1 MEIQA
6 AIVLVLVFFLMLAM
20 SVPVSFSIISA
31 SLLTIIMF
39 LTPGFGMFVSAQKI
53 VSGIDSFTLLAVPF
67 FVLAGL
73 LMSSGGIA
81 KRLINLAML
90 FLGRVPGS
98 LAMTNIAGNAMFG
111 SISGSGIAAA
121 TAIGGVMLP
130 LEEEQGIRQGL
141 FSSREYRHC
150 ACGPA
155 DSPTASFIVYSA
167 ASGGV
172 SVAALLM
179 AGWVPGLLWAALC
192 MVVACVYGAK
202 ARICD
207 ETGQD
212 DCGHHFKDHMGR
224 LFPACSSLSSSL
236 EASFPAISHP
246 PRLQAWQWCTPSF
259 CRYLF
264 IRAFRLRTS
273 PRYWW
278 TRRL

>member
-98 LAMTNIAGNAMFG
+98 LAMTNIAAMPCLVPYPVQ
-111 SISGSGIAAA
+111 A
-121 TAIGGVMLP
+121 L
-130 LEEEQGIRQGL
+130 QRQ
-141 FSSREYRHC
+141 
-150 ACGPA
+150 
-155 DSPTASFIVYSA
+155 
-167 ASGGV
+167 
-172 SVAALLM
+172 
-179 AGWVPGLLWAALC
+179 
-192 MVVACVYGAK
+192 
-202 ARICD
+202 
-207 ETGQD
+207 Q
-212 DCGHHFKDHMGR
+212 
-224 LFPACSSLSSSL
+224 LS
-236 EASFPAISHP
+236 EASCFLWRRS
-246 PRLQAWQWCTPSF
+246 RDTT
-259 CRYLF
+259 
-264 IRAFRLRTS
+264 RAFQQ
-273 PRYWW
+273 P
-278 TRRL
+278 

>member
-67 FVLAGL
+67 FVLADL

-130 LEEEQGIRQGL
+130 LEEEQGYDKG
-141 FSSREYRHC
+141 FS
-150 ACGPA
+150 AAVNIATAPVGQLIP
-155 DSPTASFIVYSA
+155 PTASFIVYSA

-179 AGWVPGLLWAALC
+179 AGWVPG
-192 MVVACVYGAK
+192 
-202 ARICD
+202 D

-212 DCGHHFKDHMGR
+212 DCGHHFKDHMGGYSQPVPHCHHHWRHPFR
-224 LFPACSSLSSSL
+224 LFHTHRGFRRGSGV
-236 EASFPAISHP
+236 
-246 PRLQAWQWCTPSF
+246 RLPFVGIC
-259 CRYLF
+259 L
-264 IRAFRLRTS
+264 
-273 PRYWW
+273 
-278 TRRL
+278 

>member
-81 KRLINLAML
+81 KRLINLAVL
-90 FLGRVPGS
+90 FLGKVPGS

-130 LEEEQGIRQGL
+130 LEEEQGYDKGFSAAVNIATAPVGQLIPPHGL
-141 FSSREYRHC
+141 LYRVFSCQRRRLC
-150 ACGPA
+150 CGPSHGGLGA
-155 DSPTASFIVYSA
+155 GTFVGSPLHG
-167 ASGGV
+167 SG
-172 SVAALLM
+172 LR
-179 AGWVPGLLWAALC
+179 LWR
-192 MVVACVYGAK
+192 K

-207 ETGQD
+207 EAG
-212 DCGHHFKDHMGR
+212 
-224 LFPACSSLSSSL
+224 
-236 EASFPAISHP
+236 
-246 PRLQAWQWCTPSF
+246 
-259 CRYLF
+259 
-264 IRAFRLRTS
+264 
-273 PRYWW
+273 
-278 TRRL
+278 

>member
-6 AIVLVLVFFLMLAM
+6 AIILVLVFFLMLAM

-81 KRLINLAML
+81 KRLINLAVL
-90 FLGRVPGS
+90 FLGKVPGS

-111 SISGSGIAAA
+111 
-121 TAIGGVMLP
+121 GGA
-130 LEEEQGIRQGL
+130 GIRQGF
-141 FSSREYRHC
+141 FSSREHSHS

-155 DSPTASFIVYSA
+155 DSPH
-167 ASGGV
+167 
-172 SVAALLM
+172 
-179 AGWVPGLLWAALC
+179 GLLYRVFSCQRRRLC
-192 MVVACVYGAK
+192 CGPSHGGLGAGTFVGSPLHGSGLRLWRK

-207 ETGQD
+207 EAG
-212 DCGHHFKDHMGR
+212 
-224 LFPACSSLSSSL
+224 
-236 EASFPAISHP
+236 
-246 PRLQAWQWCTPSF
+246 
-259 CRYLF
+259 
-264 IRAFRLRTS
+264 
-273 PRYWW
+273 
-278 TRRL
+278 

>member
-111 SISGSGIAAA
+111 SISSWCPCHGFSPSDACNVPR
-121 TAIGGVMLP
+121 GVLP
-130 LEEEQGIRQGL
+130 APYPLRG
-141 FSSREYRHC
+141 
-150 ACGPA
+150 
-155 DSPTASFIVYSA
+155 
-167 ASGGV
+167 
-172 SVAALLM
+172 
-179 AGWVPGLLWAALC
+179 AG
-192 MVVACVYGAK
+192 
-202 ARICD
+202 
-207 ETGQD
+207 
-212 DCGHHFKDHMGR
+212 
-224 LFPACSSLSSSL
+224 
-236 EASFPAISHP
+236 
-246 PRLQAWQWCTPSF
+246 
-259 CRYLF
+259 
-264 IRAFRLRTS
+264 
-273 PRYWW
+273 
-278 TRRL
+278 